1 MSKKVVKSIR
11 MDEDVYKII
20 VSKAKADD
28 RTFAAYVAKLLRE
41 KSEEK

>member
-1 MSKKVVKSIR
+1 MAKNVVRSIR
-11 MDEDVYKII
+11 LDEDVYDKI
-20 VSKAKADD
+20 VAKAKADD